1 MMLNTI
7 FKRSATAQ
15 FAAARPA
22 AQRNFS
28 TAILKEKMEIAVDA
42 RRKEVVE
49 FRKEHGNTVVAD
61 VTVAQIMGG
70 MRGIPGILYE
80 TSKLDA

>member
-1 MMLNTI
+1 
-7 FKRSATAQ
+7 
-15 FAAARPA
+15 
-22 AQRNFS
+22 
-28 TAILKEKMEIAVDA
+28 MEVAVDA

>member
-1 MMLNTI
+1 MLNTI

-15 FAAARPA
+15 FAAARPTT
-22 AQRNFS
+22 RCNFS
-28 TAILKEKMEIAVDA
+28 TAILREKMEGAVDA
-42 RRKEVVE
+42 RRQEVVQ
-49 FRKEHGNTVVAD
+49 FRKEHGNTKVAD